1 MELIARSLP
10 QLPEVA
16 SGLYKHKAKFLLAV
30 PKSIDKIELKV
41 RKFVLFH
48 SLQMIIFCSDI
59 GLQILSE
66 CNR

>member
-41 RKFVLFH
+41 ERVQKVEALRM
-48 SLQMIIFCSDI
+48 LQGTKTF
-59 GLQILSE
+59 
-66 CNR
+66 